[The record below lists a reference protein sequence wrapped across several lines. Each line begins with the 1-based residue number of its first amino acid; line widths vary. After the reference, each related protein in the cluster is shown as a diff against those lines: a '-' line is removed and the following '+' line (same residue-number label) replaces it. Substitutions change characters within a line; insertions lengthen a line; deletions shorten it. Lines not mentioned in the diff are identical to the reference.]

1 MLSEAIKFWDSISG
15 KVRELIRSETQNAM
29 RLERYD
35 VTTAPNGTVMG
46 VTKPFGNNE
55 IFLPYSAEVAGAAV
69 GNPVLVAW
77 WGSMSNAK
85 VYYFANGYNG
95 GLAAYPVGSYYWS
108 SVNVSPA
115 VLFGG
120 RWEQVTNRFLFA
132 AGGSYAVGATG
143 GEYTHTLAADEMP
156 AHRHSIAYYQADG
169 SLAAGQALTRHG
181 SSDTRSGSSD
191 MSGYTGGQNSSFT
204 IAGATKAHN
213 NMPPYLVA
221 YCWHRIG

>member
-85 VYYFANGYNG
+85 VYYFANGYRGTSTIPDCFTLLNAASVRAG
-95 GLAAYPVGSYYWS
+95 TISTYENRKITDYQLLVAEWVVDNAVRATATTWRGLFQSANYVSLFYVDSINTQRYCEIVYVSAT
-108 SVNVSPA
+108 SVTVRCSQN
-115 VLFGG
+115 
-120 RWEQVTNRFLFA
+120 
-132 AGGSYAVGATG
+132 
-143 GEYTHTLAADEMP
+143 
-156 AHRHSIAYYQADG
+156 ADG
-169 SLAAGQALTRHG
+169 HIYLYG
-181 SSDTRSGSSD
+181 
-191 MSGYTGGQNSSFT
+191 
-204 IAGATKAHN
+204 IKN
-213 NMPPYLVA
+213 N
-221 YCWHRIG
+221 